1 MVEGDLAAGEAAARD
16 AQRHFQATRGDATPE
31 TSGGARRSG
40 TGVPPGQGGSQ
51 VEQAAPTR
59 ETPAQPDPL
68 SLPERRVFA
77 VLGML
82 PEPGG
87 YAVAKFS
94 RSARPFADWA
104 RALTQAGAER
114 FYEQFYFQYGHAS
127 IADLAHLTLV
137 LEHISIVAAIEVLD
151 EPLVDAQESSTRYQ
165 DFTPRRY
172 YVPPEVRGSPLEPAY
187 RAACDQL
194 FATYTTVHETLTA
207 YYHDAYAAQRP
218 PGLSD
223 EAYRRTVRARAFDVA
238 RYLLPASTYTGL
250 GYLASARTLEQQIV
264 RLLSHPL
271 AELRELGA
279 ALKEAATTQPAWNP
293 QAEKLAPLLAAL
305 EAEVAWARKAELLAA
320 LRELALTP
328 VPAAPTLIRYTA
340 PSAYLER
347 TYAELAELAQA
358 WLPAQ
363 APDTARGVD
372 LVEPHDQELELVAT
386 LLYRV
391 TPYSYRQ
398 VLTAVRDWSPAQ
410 RAAVLELAYRHR
422 GPHDPP
428 LRETRTGYELLFDLC
443 LDCGAF
449 RDLHRHRRLVQVV
462 QPFWGL
468 HGYDEPPE
476 VARAGLAAAYRAAMA
491 QAGAVARALNAAGCP
506 HYYASGRAPAA
517 AEAGAALALPGQ
529 YALPLGYR
537 RRVLLKMD
545 AAELAYIVETRTRPA
560 GHFSYREIAF
570 AMYQAFAQRYPR
582 LARYIRATDPR
593 EERFFER

>member
-1 MVEGDLAAGEAAARD
+1 MAQGDLAAGEAAARD
-16 AQRHFQATRGDATPE
+16 AQRHFQETRSDATPD
-31 TSGGARRSG
+31 TSGVARHSGIGA
-40 TGVPPGQGGSQ
+40 P
-51 VEQAAPTR
+51 
-59 ETPAQPDPL
+59 
-68 SLPERRVFA
+68 PERRVFA
-77 VLGML
+77 VLGLL

-94 RSARPFADWA
+94 RSARPFEEWA
-104 RALTQAGAER
+104 RELTQAGAER

-137 LEHISIVAAIEVLD
+137 LENISIFAAIEVLD

-165 DFTPRRY
+165 DFARRRY
-172 YVPPEVRGSPLEPAY
+172 YVPPEIRGSPLEPAY
-187 RAACDQL
+187 HAACEKL
-194 FATYTTVHETLTA
+194 FATYQAVHHALTA
-207 YYHDAYAAQRP
+207 YYHDVYASQRP
-218 PGLSD
+218 PAMSD
-223 EAYRRTVRARAFDVA
+223 EEYRRTVRARALDVA
-238 RYLLPASTYTGL
+238 RYLLPTGTYTGL
-250 GYLASARTLEQQIV
+250 GYLASARTLERQIV

-271 AELRELGA
+271 AELREIGA
-279 ALKEAATTQPAWNP
+279 ALKDAATTRPAWNP
-293 QAEKLAPLLAAL
+293 QAERLAPLLAAF
-305 EAEVAWARKAELLAA
+305 EAEVAWERKAELLAA

-328 VPAAPTLIRYTA
+328 VPPAPTLIRYTA

-347 TYAELAELAQA
+347 TYTELAALAQA

-363 APDTARGVD
+363 APDAARGVD

-398 VLTAVRDWSPAQ
+398 VLTAVREWSPAR
-410 RAAVLELAYRHR
+410 RAEVLELAYRDR

-468 HGYDEPPE
+468 HGYDEPPA
-476 VARAGLAAAYRAAMA
+476 VARAGRAAAYREAMG
-491 QAGAVARALNAAGCP
+491 QAGAVARELNAAC
-506 HYYASGRAPAA
+506 APQRP
-517 AEAGAALALPGQ
+517 GALPGQ